1 MKPSFKKIMTAALA
15 AGSTAALINSVLF
28 FLFRA
33 LGIITDDVFVQDN
46 QPLTVI
52 PVILSSLVPSLLAGV
67 AYYFLS
73 RYTRNGYRIFSIVAL
88 VLLLLS
94 FANPFV
100 GIRGITVTMG
110 IALNVMHIVVVACLL
125 YFFKRTHTSA
135 LKHSLG

>member
-1 MKPSFKKIMTAALA
+1 MKPTFKKTMAAALA
-15 AGSTAALINSVLF
+15 AGSTAAGINSILF

-33 LGIITDDVFVQDN
+33 LGVITEDVFVQDN

-67 AYYFLS
+67 AYYLLS

-88 VLLLLS
+88 VLLILS
-94 FANPFV
+94 FANPFM
-100 GIRGITVTMG
+100 GIPGITVTMG
-110 IALNVMHIVVVACLL
+110 IALNTMHVVVVACLL
-125 YFFKRTHTSA
+125 YYFKRVHTGA

>member
-1 MKPSFKKIMTAALA
+1 MKPSLKKIMTAALA

-73 RYTRNGYRIFSIVAL
+73 RYTRNGYRIFSTVAL

-100 GIRGITVTMG
+100 GIR
-110 IALNVMHIVVVACLL
+110 AL
-125 YFFKRTHTSA
+125 R
-135 LKHSLG
+135 